1 MTKWYYAWR
10 LNKVRAEISLLK
22 DATQARLQDDY
33 TAYSRLRVLDRM
45 ASNLQQ
51 KLAVYSSSSIGND
64 VKAMTGDL
72 KQSL

>member
-33 TAYSRLRVLDRM
+33 TAYSRLRVLERI

-51 KLAVYSSSSIGND
+51 KLAAYSSSSTDNNA
-64 VKAMTGDL
+64 KAMTSDL
-72 KQSL
+72 KQTL